1 MVTKKRDNKRS
12 KSRGKNIT
20 RRPERVGYC
29 PEEGFDYK
37 AVGLLK
43 KYISETG
50 KIDSAKRN
58 GLSSKCQRSLTTAVK
73 RARHMA
79 LLPFASNH
87 NYDTSL
93 LDIGKRES
101 DNTSNENIDL
111 IKSGPDDEVVEE
123 ESVKDDAVSD
133 EVIEDESVK
142 DDAVS
147 DEVVEEESVK
157 DDAVS
162 DDPITEDSEAE
173 DTDKSS

>member
-1 MVTKKRDNKRS
+1 MVTKKRDNKRP

-20 RRPERVGYC
+20 RRPERIGYC

-111 IKSGPDDEVVEE
+111 IKSEPEDELVTGSEVASDNVAKEDSVKDDVVSDEIIEE
-123 ESVKDDAVSD
+123 ESVKN
-133 EVIEDESVK
+133 EVL
-142 DDAVS
+142 
-147 DEVVEEESVK
+147 
-157 DDAVS
+157 S
-162 DDPITEDSEAE
+162 DDPMPEDGEVE
-173 DTDKSS
+173 DKEKSS

>member
-1 MVTKKRDNKRS
+1 MVTKKRDSKRP
-12 KSRGKNIT
+12 KSRGRNIT
-20 RRPERVGYC
+20 RRPERIGYC

-58 GLSSKCQRSLTTAVK
+58 GLSSKCQRSLTAAVK

-93 LDIGKRES
+93 LDIGKRNFEEKPKEEN
-101 DNTSNENIDL
+101 DTSL
-111 IKSGPDDEVVEE
+111 
-123 ESVKDDAVSD
+123 AVSD
-133 EVIEDESVK
+133 EENIPSPELNP
-142 DDAVS
+142 
-147 DEVVEEESVK
+147 DEVVDNELVDEVASN
-157 DDAVS
+157 
-162 DDPITEDSEAE
+162 DPIAEDSEAGDKE
-173 DTDKSS
+173 KSS

>member
-1 MVTKKRDNKRS
+1 MVTRKRDSKGP
-12 KSRGKNIT
+12 KSRGKNIS
-20 RRPERVGYC
+20 RRPEKIGYC

-58 GLSSKCQRSLTTAVK
+58 GLSSKCQRSLTAAIK

-93 LDIGKRES
+93 LDIGKRNSE
-101 DNTSNENIDL
+101 
-111 IKSGPDDEVVEE
+111 EVVKEE
-123 ESVKDDAVSD
+123 VDTNSTIPEEKNAPSSEVNSD
-133 EVIEDESVK
+133 EVADNAPV
-142 DDAVS
+142 
-147 DEVVEEESVK
+147 DEVS
-157 DDAVS
+157 S
-162 DDPITEDSEAE
+162 DDPIAENSEAE
-173 DTDKSS
+173 DKEESS

>member
-1 MVTKKRDNKRS
+1 MVTKKRDSKRP
-12 KSRGKNIT
+12 KPRGRNIS
-20 RRPERVGYC
+20 RRPEKIGYC

-58 GLSSKCQRSLTTAVK
+58 GLSSKCQRSLTAAVK

-93 LDIGKRES
+93 LDIGKRNSEETPKEELDIIS
-101 DNTSNENIDL
+101 AAPDEENVPSSEIN
-111 IKSGPDDEVVEE
+111 
-123 ESVKDDAVSD
+123 SD
-133 EVIEDESVK
+133 EVADNESV
-142 DDAVS
+142 
-147 DEVVEEESVK
+147 DEVADNESV
-157 DDAVS
+157 DEVAS
-162 DDPITEDSEAE
+162 DDPVAEDSEAE
-173 DTDKSS
+173 DKEKST